1 MPQVTDFPVVDF
13 DLQGAF
19 DVKNINNPTVPHI
32 GIPNPFGTYS
42 TMEIQSFLRKAM
54 ECITGIDHTH
64 TGKTIKG
71 YLQLTVGK
79 SIYKA
84 ANDLYDQYVPVRKQ
98 SIIDFLEQQKTMYL
112 NALVSDKEEFD
123 RKDALL
129 RSINAQ
135 VQSFKDSIR

>member
-1 MPQVTDFPVVDF
+1 MFFNFQSWIYPIKKIRMPTQEHPDRSLFTLTFNLNYLPIY
-13 DLQGAF
+13 LSE
-19 DVKNINNPTVPHI
+19 
-32 GIPNPFGTYS
+32 Y
-42 TMEIQSFLRKAM
+42 
-54 ECITGIDHTH
+54 TH

>member
-1 MPQVTDFPVVDF
+1 MRVSRTCV
-13 DLQGAF
+13 L
-19 DVKNINNPTVPHI
+19 
-32 GIPNPFGTYS
+32 
-42 TMEIQSFLRKAM
+42 
-54 ECITGIDHTH
+54 
-64 TGKTIKG
+64 IKG